1 MKKTFDVTGMTCS
14 ACSTAV
20 ERAVKK
26 VEGAENVSVNLLS
39 GKMSVELN
47 GATEEQVISAVE
59 GAGYGAALPN
69 QSTSSQKRENKA
81 EKSMQGMRKRF
92 IISLIFLVPLMYI
105 AMGEMIGLPLPS
117 FLSGIENAIAFGLTQ
132 LILVLPIVF
141 ANQSYFKNGFK
152 TFVKR
157 SPNMD
162 SLIALG
168 SLSAVLYGV
177 FALYMMGYGLGHN
190 DMEMVHKYHMD
201 LYFES
206 AGTILTLITL
216 GKYLEARAKAKTSE
230 AVSKLMEL
238 APKTAIVVRNAV
250 EIEVPVSE
258 VVVGDIIRVK
268 PGQSVPVDGVIIEG
282 KSSLDQSAVT
292 GESIPVEK
300 SKGDKVITA
309 SINKSGTFLFKAEKV
324 GEETTIAQIIRL
336 VEDAN
341 ATKAPIAK
349 LADKISGVFV
359 PVVITVA
366 VLSAVIWLIV
376 GATPEFALSIGIS
389 VLVISCPCALGLAT
403 PVAIMAGTGKGA
415 ENGILIKSAEAL
427 EIVHK
432 VDTIVLDKTG
442 TITEGKPQV
451 TDIIPFN
458 ISREALLE
466 IAYSL
471 EKPSE
476 HPLAEAIV
484 EYAKNNSIKEKGI
497 DSFEAVFGQG
507 IKAILEGK
515 QYFAGNTKLL
525 AENKIAFKEYEEKIS
540 ALSDQGK
547 TPLIFA
553 DENNIIGI
561 IAVADTV
568 KATSKAAI
576 DAFKSMGIETV
587 MLTGDNDRTANAIQR
602 TVGIDK
608 VISNVMPQEKE
619 ENIRKI
625 QEDGKIVAMIG
636 DGINDAPALARAD
649 VGVAIGAGTDIAIE
663 SADIVLVRSDLR
675 DSVSAVELSKKVI
688 TNIKENLFWAFF
700 YNTLGIPVAAGVLY
714 HAFEIKLNPMIAA
727 AAMSFSS
734 VFVVLN
740 ALRLKTFK
748 PKVFNA
754 RNSAYSKGT
763 DYSKGSNNNEIIIK
777 EDSEEEVMKK
787 IIKIEGMSCGHCSAR
802 VEKALNSIE
811 GVDAKVDLDKKI
823 AKCKLSKDVDN
834 DVLSKA
840 VTDAGYE
847 VVGVE

>member
-39 GKMSVELN
+39 GKMTVELN

>member
-497 DSFEAVFGQG
+497 ESFEAVFGQG

>member
-1 MKKTFDVTGMTCS
+1 MKKTFDVMGMTCS

-39 GKMSVELN
+39 GKMTVELN

-497 DSFEAVFGQG
+497 ESFEAVFGQG

>member
-152 TFVKR
+152 TLVKR

-636 DGINDAPALARAD
+636 DGINDAPALARDD

>member
-1 MKKTFDVTGMTCS
+1 
-14 ACSTAV
+14 
-20 ERAVKK
+20 
-26 VEGAENVSVNLLS
+26 
-39 GKMSVELN
+39 MSVELN

>member
-427 EIVHK
+427 EIVHNI
-432 VDTIVLDKTG
+432 DTIVLDKTG

-497 DSFEAVFGQG
+497 ESFEAVFGQG